1 MTYPEAVAPTEAET
15 LRSRT
20 KLLVEVYDFIEA
32 VLANLVR
39 KLFIVLRI
47 KYSIKMY
54 VCFERFRTC
63 MCPVIRAHA
72 KLGLITSY
80 CRVQ

>member
-1 MTYPEAVAPTEAET
+1 MTYPEAVAPSEAET
-15 LRSRT
+15 LQSRT
-20 KLLVEVYDFIEA
+20 KLLVEVVDFIEA

-54 VCFERFRTC
+54 VCFERFRTR
-63 MCPVIRAHA
+63 MCSVIRAHA
-72 KLGLITSY
+72 KLGLITS
-80 CRVQ
+80 